1 MEKYAKKLPLG
12 LFGITIAKMLIFGAT
27 WEGAALAAVVGI
39 LAAAYEYKNHDNQ
52 IKAFEA
58 RLEQIIDAT
67 NAQAKVIEELRL
79 SLSSVRLTQQAKT
92 ISSQP
97 AKTELQRIF

>member
-1 MEKYAKKLPLG
+1 MG
-12 LFGITIAKMLIFGAT
+12 LFCLILGKLLITGAN
-27 WEGAALAAVVGI
+27 WEGVALATVAGI
-39 LAAAYEYKNHDNQ
+39 LAAAYEYKNHSNQ
-52 IKAFEA
+52 VKA
-58 RLEQIIDAT
+58 LEKRVELVVDAT

-92 ISSQP
+92 ISSTP

>member
-1 MEKYAKKLPLG
+1 MG
-12 LFGITIAKMLIFGAT
+12 LFCLIIGKLLITGAN
-27 WEGAALAAVVGI
+27 WEGAALATVAGL
-39 LAAAYEYKNHDNQ
+39 LAAAYEYKNHSKQ
-52 IKAFEA
+52 VEA
-58 RLEQIIDAT
+58 LEKRIETIIDAT

-92 ISSQP
+92 ISSTP